1 MKLKEI
7 LKTVGPSILSVAFPA
22 AAPAIAAVNSLI
34 TGKPLPD
41 DCTGDQLNDAI
52 SGLSPEIQAKMLD
65 SEYEYKIELIKAQ
78 ASAMNTANTA
88 AGENYQ
94 KTRAFIAKWSFVT
107 VSAITLSMTA
117 VWASAVLEG
126 DQDVIREVASAWPM
140 VVAFLGPFFYFLNV
154 YMGVL
159 KEENRDR
166 LNANNGKTATSSFAV
181 GLSALMR
188 QKK

>member
-22 AAPAIAAVNSLI
+22 AAPAIAAVNALI
-34 TGKPLPD
+34 TGEPLPD
-41 DCTGDQLNDAI
+41 DCTGDQLNNAI

-94 KTRAFIAKWSFVT
+94 KTRAFIAKWSFIVVGTVT
-107 VSAITLSMTA
+107 VGITGAWIDA
-117 VWASAVLEG
+117 VMSG
-126 DQDVIREVASAWPM
+126 DKDVIAEIGTNWPM
-140 VVAFLGPFFYFLNV
+140 VVALLGPFFYFLNA